1 MPAKAL
7 VGEYEDAKTHP
18 TIKALRRLEKEA
30 VERYLQHREKASAV
44 HRLHD
49 VEKREHFA
57 EYYAANN
64 LTTIDDKINNLT
76 CVMKIRAT
84 RSDEKETKDEEL
96 AGLEELAL
104 LGYWRASW

>member
-1 MPAKAL
+1 MK
-7 VGEYEDAKTHP
+7 
-18 TIKALRRLEKEA
+18 
-30 VERYLQHREKASAV
+30 
-44 HRLHD
+44 RLHD

-64 LTTIDDKINNLT
+64 LTTTDDKIDNLT
-76 CVMKIRAT
+76 RTMKIRAT
-84 RSDEKETKDEEL
+84 RCDEKETKDEEL